1 MPRDTKS
8 MPADIVD
15 KIKTFCLKK
24 EFLLV
29 LILAAAFFICYGKT
43 ISGLFN
49 IWVNDGDYSY
59 ALAIPFV
66 SGFIIWQRR
75 EAIANTPITVS
86 WIGSLLLVFF
96 LIVSLYGI
104 LGSSPSAVRPAI
116 PLTILALTL
125 FCFGKKMFRVI
136 AFPLALLIFM
146 IPLPTVFQ
154 TRIGVPLQTVSTGVG
169 EFILRLLGVSVFVE
183 GNIIDLGT
191 IQLQVVEA
199 CSGLRYILPLLA
211 LGVVFV
217 YIFEH
222 IRWKQIV
229 LVLSTIPT
237 AILSNALR
245 IAITGY
251 LAQNYS
257 LRLAEGFFHGFS
269 GWLIFIFALFMM
281 FNFYLILRSLFPN
294 SPGQN
299 GSPLGLEVHLPVS
312 KPIHHTIAVF
322 IASGFLLVV
331 GTLSYATAALPQVR
345 IQNGFTQFPL
355 KINGWQGR
363 LETIDTKIIQ
373 LSGAENA
380 FNGIY
385 RSQTGDVVSLYI
397 GYRGSPFVE
406 SENFFHSPSVC
417 LPSLGWVTLAI
428 SNHEIS
434 GVPEFDKIVVRKML
448 IEKMGYRQLVYYWFQ
463 TKNRVSSNV
472 NLNRL
477 HLMYH
482 ALRKDITHDLF
493 IRPMTPLKPTETAK
507 DAGDRLDQFVRDMTG
522 SLLDFLA
529 SKQFVGQ

>member
-1 MPRDTKS
+1 MIFTKDTIFKFNNYIGLVILS
-8 MPADIVD
+8 LAFL
-15 KIKTFCLKK
+15 FCYSQTL
-24 EFLLV
+24 
-29 LILAAAFFICYGKT
+29 
-43 ISGLFN
+43 SGLFYL
-49 IWVNDGDYSY
+49 WLNDGEYSY
-59 ALAIPFV
+59 AFAIPFV
-66 SGFIIWQRR
+66 TGYLIWKSKPVLSTTRIR
-75 EAIANTPITVS
+75 PN
-86 WIGSLLLVFF
+86 WLGGVFF
-96 LIVSLYGI
+96 FILLIISLYGI
-104 LGSSPSAVRPAI
+104 LGSSPSAVRPAL
-116 PLTILALTL
+116 PLILLAIIL
-125 FCFGKKMFRVI
+125 FCYGTEVFKVL
-136 AFPLALLIFM
+136 AFPLSLLIFM

-154 TRIGVPLQTVSTGVG
+154 TRIGVPLQAVSTGLG

-183 GNIIDLGT
+183 GNIIDLGI

-229 LVLSTIPT
+229 LVLSTIPI

-257 LRLAEGFFHGFS
+257 LELAEGFFHGFS
-269 GWLIFIFALFMM
+269 GWLIFILALFMM
-281 FNFYLILRSLFPN
+281 IIFYLILRTLFPN
-294 SPGQN
+294 NPGKK
-299 GSPLGLEVHLPVS
+299 GSLLRLEGQLSVS
-312 KPIHHTIAVF
+312 KPRHHIVTVF
-322 IASGFLLVV
+322 IASGFLFVV
-331 GTLSYATAALPQVR
+331 GALSYATTALPHVR
-345 IQNGFTQFPL
+345 IQNGFTGFPL

-363 LETIDTKIIQ
+363 VETIDTKIIQ
-373 LSGAENA
+373 LSGAEDA

-434 GVPEFDKIVVRKML
+434 GIPEFNKIVVRKML

-482 ALRKDITHDLF
+482 ALRKDVTHDLF
-493 IRPMTPLKPTETAK
+493 IRPMTPLKPMETVK

-529 SKQFVGQ
+529 SKQVISQ

>member
-1 MPRDTKS
+1 MPRDTQA
-8 MPADIVD
+8 MPAVILDN
-15 KIKTFCLKK
+15 IKAVFLKK
-24 EFLLV
+24 EFLLLSFLV
-29 LILAAAFFICYGKT
+29 AAFFICYGKT
-43 ISGLFN
+43 ISGLSN
-49 IWVNDGDYSY
+49 IWVNDADYSY

-75 EAIANTPITVS
+75 EAIINTPITVS
-86 WIGSLLLVFF
+86 WTGSLLFVFF
-96 LIVSLYGI
+96 LIISLYGI

-116 PLTILALTL
+116 PLTILTLTL
-125 FCFGKKMFRVI
+125 FCFGKKMFRI
-136 AFPLALLIFM
+136 MAFPLALLIFM

-183 GNIIDLGT
+183 GNIIDLGI

-199 CSGLRYILPLLA
+199 CNGLRYILPLLA

-217 YIFEH
+217 YFFEH

-257 LRLAEGFFHGFS
+257 LTIAEGFFHGFS
-269 GWLIFIFALFMM
+269 GWLIFIFALFIM
-281 FNFYLILRSLFPN
+281 FNFYLIMRLLFPN
-294 SPGQN
+294 NPVQK
-299 GSPLGLEVHLPVS
+299 GSALSLKSQSQVS
-312 KPIHHTIAVF
+312 KPRHHISAVF

-331 GTLSYATAALPQVR
+331 GTLSYATAALPQLR

-355 KINGWQGR
+355 TVNGWQGR
-363 LETIDTKIIQ
+363 VETLDTKIIE
-373 LSGAENA
+373 LSGAEDA

-417 LPSLGWVTLAI
+417 LPSFGWVTLAI

-434 GVPEFDKIVVRKML
+434 EVPGFDKIVVRKML

-472 NLNRL
+472 NVNRL

-493 IRPMTPLKPTETAK
+493 IRPMTPLKPTETVK
-507 DAGDRLDQFVRDMTG
+507 DATGRLDQFVRDVTV
-522 SLLDFLA
+522 SILDFLA
-529 SKQFVGQ
+529 SSQVVSQ

>member
-8 MPADIVD
+8 MPADIVH
-15 KIKTFCLKK
+15 KIKTLYLKK
-24 EFLLV
+24 ELLLV
-29 LILAAAFFICYGKT
+29 SVLAAAFFICYGKT
-43 ISGLFN
+43 LSGLLN
-49 IWVNDGDYSY
+49 IWLNDGDYSY

-66 SGFIIWQRR
+66 SGFLIWQRR
-75 EAIANTPITVS
+75 EQIVNTPISVS

-96 LIVSLYGI
+96 LIASLYGI

-125 FCFGKKMFRVI
+125 FCFGKKIFRVMV
-136 AFPLALLIFM
+136 FPLSLLIFM
-146 IPLPTVFQ
+146 IPLPTVFL
-154 TRIGVPLQTVSTGVG
+154 TKIGVPLQAVSTGLG
-169 EFILRLLGVSVFVE
+169 EFILRLLGVE
-183 GNIIDLGT
+183 GNIIDLGI

-229 LVLSTIPT
+229 LVVSTIPT

-281 FNFYLILRSLFPN
+281 FNFYLLLRLLFPN

-299 GSPLGLEVHLPVS
+299 GSALSLKNQMPVTE
-312 KPIHHTIAVF
+312 PIHHIIAVF
-322 IASGFLLVV
+322 VASGFLLVV

-355 KINGWQGR
+355 KLNGWQGR
-363 LETIDTKIIQ
+363 VETIDTKIIR
-373 LSGAENA
+373 LSGAEDA

-385 RSQTGDVVSLYI
+385 RSETGDVVSLYI

-434 GVPEFDKIVVRKML
+434 DVPGFDKIVVRKML

-493 IRPMTPLKPTETAK
+493 IRPMTPLKPTETAR
-507 DAGDRLDQFVRDMTG
+507 DAGDRLDQFVRDVTG

-529 SKQFVGQ
+529 SKQVVSQ

>member
-1 MPRDTKS
+1 MT
-8 MPADIVD
+8 
-15 KIKTFCLKK
+15 
-24 EFLLV
+24 
-29 LILAAAFFICYGKT
+29 AFFICYQKT
-43 ISGLFN
+43 LVGLFRV
-49 IWVNDGDYSY
+49 WKFDGDYSY
-59 ALAIPFV
+59 AVVIPFV
-66 SGFIIWQRR
+66 TGYLIWKCK
-75 EAIANTPITVS
+75 P
-86 WIGSLLLVFF
+86 LLSTTRIRPNWLGGVFF
-96 LIVSLYGI
+96 FILLGISMYGT
-104 LGSSPSAVRPAI
+104 LGSSPSAVRPAM
-116 PLTILALTL
+116 PLILLAITL
-125 FCFGKKMFRVI
+125 FCYGTEVFRVL
-136 AFPLALLIFM
+136 AFPLTLLIFM

-154 TRIGVPLQTVSTGVG
+154 TKIGVPLQAVSTGVG

-183 GNIIDLGT
+183 GNIIDLGI

-269 GWLIFIFALFMM
+269 GWLIFIFALFML
-281 FNFYLILRSLFPN
+281 FTFYLILRSLFPN

-299 GSPLGLEVHLPVS
+299 AYPLRLEGQLPVS
-312 KPIHHTIAVF
+312 KPIHYIIAVF

-331 GTLSYATAALPQVR
+331 GTLSYATAALPKVR

-355 KINGWQGR
+355 KINGLQGR
-363 LETIDTKIIQ
+363 VETIDTKIIQ
-373 LSGAENA
+373 LSGAEDA

-434 GVPEFDKIVVRKML
+434 GVPKFSKIVVRKML

-472 NLNRL
+472 NINRL

-529 SKQFVGQ
+529 SKQVVSQ

>member
-1 MPRDTKS
+1 MTT
-8 MPADIVD
+8 A
-15 KIKTFCLKK
+15 
-24 EFLLV
+24 
-29 LILAAAFFICYGKT
+29 KT
-43 ISGLFN
+43 ISVLSNKYFGLAFLSLSFLLCYAQTIRGLFN
-49 IWVNDGDYSY
+49 LWLQDGDYSY
-59 ALAIPFV
+59 AFAIPFITGYLIWKSKPV
-66 SGFIIWQRR
+66 LNTIRIRPNWLGGIFFFI
-75 EAIANTPITVS
+75 
-86 WIGSLLLVFF
+86 LL
-96 LIVSLYGI
+96 IISMYGI
-104 LGSSPSAVRPAI
+104 LGSSPSAVRPAM
-116 PLTILALTL
+116 PLILLGIIL
-125 FCFGKKMFRVI
+125 FCYGTEVFRVL
-136 AFPLALLIFM
+136 AFPLTLLIFM

-183 GNIIDLGT
+183 GNIIDLGI

-199 CSGLRYILPLLA
+199 CSGLRYILALLA

-217 YIFEH
+217 YFFER

-257 LRLAEGFFHGFS
+257 LRFAEGFFHGFS
-269 GWLIFIFALFMM
+269 GWLIFIFALFIM
-281 FNFYLILRSLFPN
+281 FNFYLILRLLFPKN
-294 SPGQN
+294 PGQK
-299 GSPLGLEVHLPVS
+299 GSALSLKSQLQVS
-312 KPIHHTIAVF
+312 NPIHHIIAVF

-331 GTLSYATAALPQVR
+331 STLSYATAALPQVR

-363 LETIDTKIIQ
+363 VETIDTKIIE
-373 LSGAENA
+373 LSGAEDA

-385 RSQTGDVVSLYI
+385 RSQTGDIISLYI

-417 LPSLGWVTLAI
+417 LPSVGWSTLAI

-434 GVPEFDKIVVRKML
+434 GVPVFDKIVVRKML

-472 NLNRL
+472 NVNRL
-477 HLMYH
+477 HLMVH

-493 IRPMTPLKPTETAK
+493 IRPMTPLKPTETVK
-507 DAGDRLDQFVRDMTG
+507 NAGDRLDQFVRDVTG

-529 SKQFVGQ
+529 SNQVVSQ